1 MGTRRNQYRDMVL
14 VPGGVIMDKRPV
26 EIGIAEDLYGIVRI
40 CHILKC
46 SRVGSQST

>member
-1 MGTRRNQYRDMVL
+1 MVL

-26 EIGIAEDLYGIVRI
+26 EIGIAEDLYKIVWT

-46 SRVGSQST
+46 SHVGSQST